1 MSTVVFLIATYYYCG
16 MCSRKNSKSSYM
28 CNCSNKVIHLNGLQ
42 IFDFKMCTYSLL
54 IICQY
59 VENAKCFLLHFS
71 YHVKHGLVQI
81 LCPSLT
87 IFPHY
92 FPSLPSFTWM
102 YSISCVS
109 TTGTFP
115 RNLGL
120 CVFPPKV

>member
-1 MSTVVFLIATYYYCG
+1 MSTGVFLIATYYYCG

-92 FPSLPSFTWM
+92 LRSLGCTAL
-102 YSISCVS
+102 VA
-109 TTGTFP
+109 
-115 RNLGL
+115 
-120 CVFPPKV
+120 FPPQELSPGTWDFVCFHQRSK